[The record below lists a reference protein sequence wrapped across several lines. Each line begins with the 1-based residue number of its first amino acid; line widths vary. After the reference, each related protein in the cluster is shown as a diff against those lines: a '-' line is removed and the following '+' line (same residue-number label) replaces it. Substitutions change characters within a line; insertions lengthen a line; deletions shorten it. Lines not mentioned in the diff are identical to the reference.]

1 MLRSPLLRAAAAS
14 RHTTR
19 LATRQASL
27 TKLVATIGPAS
38 EEAEPLQ
45 KCVHAG
51 MHVMRLNFS
60 HATPEEFFLRVNN
73 LAASEGGDYVA
84 KLLDTRGPE
93 VRLGGLAICKETD
106 NRKAK
111 VLLEQGNELKLTTDP
126 AFDGAGDASTMYV
139 NYERIAAKVKVGD
152 QVLLD
157 DGLVTLDVTATDG
170 STTVTTKIANTNEI
184 GERKGVN
191 LPGVALDLPALSAK
205 DEKDVAFGIENGIDV
220 VAASFVRD
228 GAGVD
233 AIRKYIDGE
242 VSKHPSVYPNGD
254 TVHIC
259 SKIES
264 LDALQNIDDIIEKS
278 DSIMVA
284 RGDLGVEVPLAQIAT
299 WQKTVVAK
307 CREAGKPVV
316 VATQMLESM
325 QKNPR
330 PTRAEVA
337 DVTNAALDLAD
348 AVMLSG
354 ESANGDYPDLAIRT
368 QQDIL
373 EAAEAWDDELFEP
386 DLDELAPEYALAR
399 ACVEA
404 QRVSDADAIVVVD
417 TEKGDMT
424 RRVCAL
430 APDVPVIALVA
441 SMRVGRQ
448 LNLSRGVAP
457 QCVDDLAL
465 SSDAAAQYSSGTVVV
480 YKSEGVS
487 LHEKP

>member
-1 MLRSPLLRAAAAS
+1 
-14 RHTTR
+14 
-19 LATRQASL
+19 
-27 TKLVATIGPAS
+27 
-38 EEAEPLQ
+38 
-45 KCVHAG
+45 
-51 MHVMRLNFS
+51 MRLNFS

-126 AFDGAGDASTMYV
+126 QYDGAGDAQTMYV

-233 AIRKYIDGE
+233 AIRQFIDAE
-242 VSKHPSVYPNGD
+242 VAKHPSVYPDGD

-259 SKIES
+259 SKVES

-278 DSIMVA
+278 DGIMVA

-373 EAAEAWDDELFEP
+373 EAAEAWDDELYEP
-386 DLDELAPEYALAR
+386 DLDELSPEYALAR

-417 TEKGDMT
+417 TERGDMT
-424 RRVCAL
+424 RRVAAL
-430 APDVPVIALVA
+430 APDVPVIALVE

-448 LNLSRGVAP
+448 LNMSRGVAP
-457 QCVDDLAL
+457 QCVDDLGL
-465 SSDAAAQYSSGTVVV
+465 SSDAAAQYASGTVVV
-480 YKSEGVS
+480 YREGGVS